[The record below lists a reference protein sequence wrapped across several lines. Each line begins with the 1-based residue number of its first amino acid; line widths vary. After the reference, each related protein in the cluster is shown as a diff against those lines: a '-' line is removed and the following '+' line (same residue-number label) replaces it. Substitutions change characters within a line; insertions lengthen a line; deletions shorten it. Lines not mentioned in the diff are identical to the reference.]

1 NEEIVLGRYIFALL
15 NRDNIRKEAE
25 KNMTGSSGHRRVP
38 ASFYA
43 DYRIPFPDLITQQQ
57 LITEIT
63 AQEAN
68 IAAAQAIIDAA
79 ASKKQAIL
87 KQYLYRKRLCIQP
100 LAVFMKMGKS
110 FYKNQHRQKAE

>member
-43 DYRIPFPDLITQQQ
+43 DYRIPVPDLITQQQ

-68 IAAAQAIIDAA
+68 IAAAQAIIDTA

-87 KQYLYRKRLCIQP
+87 KQYL
-100 LAVFMKMGKS
+100 
-110 FYKNQHRQKAE
+110 